1 MAKAAS
7 PSDSSAVRNFND
19 INARMASLTAGHESH
34 QDQINRI
41 TQAVDRLVQVS
52 TENYDRLTRNIN
64 DVHATL
70 STSINQVQA
79 NLSAQIT
86 ASTRPNT
93 GALSIGVTLILAAV
107 AGLFSYVNRD
117 VNRLDGGVQSLAREY
132 VASERGRESFEGNAG
147 YRLNRNEQEIEDL
160 QSFEHSAVD
169 LLGRHDERIK
179 ALERVRDRRETP

>member
-1 MAKAAS
+1 MAKAV
-7 PSDSSAVRNFND
+7 PTTDSSVRNLND
-19 INARMASLTAGHESH
+19 INARIASLSAGHESH

-70 STSINQVQA
+70 SASVNQVQS

-117 VNRLDGGVQSLAREY
+117 VNRLDSGVQSLAREY
-132 VASERGRESFEGNAG
+132 IASERDHESFKGSAG
-147 YRLNRNEQEIEDL
+147 YRLNRSEQEIEDL
-160 QSFEHSAVD
+160 QSFEHSTVD
-169 LLGRHDERIK
+169 QIGRHDERIK
-179 ALERVRDRRETP
+179 ALERGRDRHEAP